1 MQGKALH
8 NVGKCLGSAVVGPRG
23 QVVVP
28 VEARRQLGIDPGT
41 RLLVFDVLE
50 GSGLLF
56 LKVEAVEELVNAMSQ
71 RVSEFAGL
79 LQGAGAK
86 GKE

>member
-1 MQGKALH
+1 MQRKALSH
-8 NVGKCLGSAVVGPRG
+8 VGKCLGSAVVGARG

-28 VEARRQLGIDPGT
+28 VEARRELGIQPGT
-41 RLLVFDVLE
+41 RLLAFDVLE

-56 LKVEAVEELVNAMSQ
+56 LKVEAVEGLVNAMNE

-79 LQGAGAK
+79 LEGTK
-86 GKE
+86 SDSRE